1 MSTSVSSMATTV
13 EQQHSYK
20 LISFHMYDNKVQ
32 EEDEESDSPKNKYKK
47 KKSTDEYV
55 VQMFG
60 INEQGKTAS
69 IMVTGYAPFFYIKV
83 GSHWEHSHVSGFKAQ
98 LLQDM
103 GVFYEDC
110 IIDTKL
116 VDKKT
121 LYGFDA
127 GILHKF
133 VYISFKN
140 EAAMRKAKGFWYDS
154 YTNKSGEFIRKLI
167 EGGYEYQD
175 ASISV
180 SNTSASIS
188 ISNSTIL
195 YEAQIPP
202 LLRLFHIKEISPSG
216 WISLPKTALIKS
228 TKTTSCEYE
237 YLIDYK
243 YIYPMP
249 QKETRVPYKICSFD
263 IEASSSHGDFP
274 LAVKNYKKLATNIVD
289 VCIEEEK
296 TTADY
301 LRRIIYT
308 SFGFEGFAEENIDRV
323 YPIKEK
329 VTKNEI
335 EKLVDKWIT
344 IKPAVYKTIQVA
356 DEDESPEQP
365 AFDSGNAEDA
375 DAEDADEEAEE
386 ADNSE
391 TMVEDAFFKR
401 SKPRAKSYT
410 KRNATIVDLLHDK
423 EETRETK
430 LMELTRT
437 LSDLFPKLKGDIVT
451 FIGSTFMHY
460 GEDKPYM
467 NHCIVR
473 DTCDPID
480 NAVIESYKTEK
491 EVLLAWT
498 RLIQKENPDIVI
510 GYNIFGFDYQFMY
523 LRAKELECERQFLEL
538 SRNKGE
544 VCLKKN
550 WKTGKEGLEE
560 NTLVIASGQH
570 DLKFVKMTGRLQ
582 IDLYNYF
589 RRDYQLIK
597 YKLDYVA
604 GYFIGDDVKCTTISN
619 CGKKTQIK
627 SKNLTGLETGSYV
640 SFEEE
645 ANSTEAYKNGQKFMV
660 DEINRAEGTFSINS
674 VEMFDMKKKVRWG
687 LAKDDVTPQDIFRMT
702 NEGPAER
709 AIIAKY
715 CIQDCNLVHHLMNK
729 IDVITG
735 YTEMSSLCSV
745 PMDFLVMRGQ
755 GIKLTSFIAKKCRE
769 RNTLMPV
776 LDKAM
781 DDEGYEGAIV
791 LPPKC
796 DLYLDDPVAC
806 VDYSS
811 LYPSSMISENISH
824 DSKVCTKEYDLDGN
838 LVRCSGETDASGSK
852 YIYDNLPGY
861 QYVDIT
867 YDTFKWRRKNNN
879 PKAGMEKVKT
889 GYKVCRFAQF
899 PEGKAIMPSIL
910 EELLSARKA
919 TRALAAKE
927 KDPFMQNILDKR
939 QLSIKVTANS
949 MYGQTGAKTSSFY
962 EKDCAASTTSMG
974 RKLLTY
980 GKKVIEQAYSNQVI
994 NTKCHG
1000 EIRTDAE
1007 YVYGDTDSVFF
1018 KFNVKEMDGTP
1029 IKGKKALEIT
1039 IELAQQAGKM
1049 ASMFLKKPHDL
1060 VYEKTF
1066 LPFCLLS
1073 KKRYVGMLF
1082 ETDPNKC
1089 KRKSMGI
1096 ILRRRDN
1103 SPIVKDIYGGV
1114 IDILMKEQNMEIAAA
1129 FLKSCL
1135 QNMVD
1140 EKCDIGKLT
1149 ITKALNSN
1157 YKNPSRISHRVLAD
1171 RIGQR
1176 DVKPSIGDRIPFVFI
1191 HNSNKNALQG
1201 DCIETPDFIKANN
1214 LKINYGHYI
1223 SNQIMKPLLQV
1234 FALVLEKMSAFKKRK
1249 GHTLRVWNDEL
1260 KKLKEEYPDETQY
1273 QKKEQMLRNK
1283 EVKILLFD
1291 EFLRQTENA
1300 KNNNQSIKNFFKPKG
1315 KPKVK

>member
-1 MSTSVSSMATTV
+1 
-13 EQQHSYK
+13 
-20 LISFHMYDNKVQ
+20 
-32 EEDEESDSPKNKYKK
+32 
-47 KKSTDEYV
+47 
-55 VQMFG
+55 
-60 INEQGKTAS
+60 
-69 IMVTGYAPFFYIKV
+69 
-83 GSHWEHSHVSGFKAQ
+83 
-98 LLQDM
+98 
-103 GVFYEDC
+103 
-110 IIDTKL
+110 
-116 VDKKT
+116 
-121 LYGFDA
+121 
-127 GILHKF
+127 
-133 VYISFKN
+133 
-140 EAAMRKAKGFWYDS
+140 
-154 YTNKSGEFIRKLI
+154 
-167 EGGYEYQD
+167 
-175 ASISV
+175 
-180 SNTSASIS
+180 
-188 ISNSTIL
+188 
-195 YEAQIPP
+195 
-202 LLRLFHIKEISPSG
+202 
-216 WISLPKTALIKS
+216 
-228 TKTTSCEYE
+228 
-237 YLIDYK
+237 
-243 YIYPMP
+243 
-249 QKETRVPYKICSFD
+249 
-263 IEASSSHGDFP
+263 
-274 LAVKNYKKLATNIVD
+274 
-289 VCIEEEK
+289 
-296 TTADY
+296 
-301 LRRIIYT
+301 
-308 SFGFEGFAEENIDRV
+308 
-323 YPIKEK
+323 
-329 VTKNEI
+329 
-335 EKLVDKWIT
+335 
-344 IKPAVYKTIQVA
+344 
-356 DEDESPEQP
+356 
-365 AFDSGNAEDA
+365 
-375 DAEDADEEAEE
+375 
-386 ADNSE
+386 
-391 TMVEDAFFKR
+391 
-401 SKPRAKSYT
+401 
-410 KRNATIVDLLHDK
+410 
-423 EETRETK
+423 
-430 LMELTRT
+430 
-437 LSDLFPKLKGDIVT
+437 
-451 FIGSTFMHY
+451 
-460 GEDKPYM
+460 
-467 NHCIVR
+467 
-473 DTCDPID
+473 
-480 NAVIESYKTEK
+480 
-491 EVLLAWT
+491 
-498 RLIQKENPDIVI
+498 
-510 GYNIFGFDYQFMY
+510 
-523 LRAKELECERQFLEL
+523 
-538 SRNKGE
+538 
-544 VCLKKN
+544 
-550 WKTGKEGLEE
+550 
-560 NTLVIASGQH
+560 
-570 DLKFVKMTGRLQ
+570 
-582 IDLYNYF
+582 
-589 RRDYQLIK
+589 
-597 YKLDYVA
+597 
-604 GYFIGDDVKCTTISN
+604 
-619 CGKKTQIK
+619 
-627 SKNLTGLETGSYV
+627 
-640 SFEEE
+640 
-645 ANSTEAYKNGQKFMV
+645 
-660 DEINRAEGTFSINS
+660 
-674 VEMFDMKKKVRWG
+674 
-687 LAKDDVTPQDIFRMT
+687 
-702 NEGPAER
+702 
-709 AIIAKY
+709 
-715 CIQDCNLVHHLMNK
+715 MNK

-791 LPPKC
+791 LSPKC

-838 LVRCSGETDASGSK
+838 LVRCSGETDASGN
-852 YIYDNLPGY
+852 YIYDNLPLY

-1273 QKKEQMLRNK
+1273 QKKEQLLRNK

-1300 KNNNQSIKNFFKPKG
+1300 KNNNQSIKRFFKQSEPNAR
-1315 KPKVK
+1315 PKVK